1 MVVAIDGPAGV
12 GKSTIAVRTA
22 EKSSFYY
29 LNSGNFYRAVT
40 KAVLETHIDQAKEQD
55 IVDVANE
62 CNFNIRD
69 NCLYL
74 NGEPVEEVI
83 HTDLIDNR
91 VSFFS
96 TIPEVRDIVN
106 QNLKRIARCRDVVVE
121 GRDIGTVV
129 FPDAEVKIF
138 LDAHIDIRTRRRFKQ
153 GISSLSKEKIKKTI
167 QTRDHSDR
175 NKPVGSLKKAVD
187 ALYIDTSHLTI
198 DQVCE
203 KVLSEIRKKQ
213 K

>member
-1 MVVAIDGPAGV
+1 M
-12 GKSTIAVRTA
+12 
-22 EKSSFYY
+22 
-29 LNSGNFYRAVT
+29 
-40 KAVLETHIDQAKEQD
+40 LEAHIDQTKEQD
-55 IVDVANE
+55 IIAVANE
-62 CNFNIRD
+62 CNFDIED

-74 NGEPVEEVI
+74 NGKSVEKVI
-83 HTDLIDNR
+83 HTDLIDNQ

-106 QNLKRIARCRDVVVE
+106 RNLKRIALHRDVVVE

-138 LDAHIDIRTRRRFKQ
+138 LDAHIEIRTQRRFEQ
-153 GISSLSKEKIKKTI
+153 GISSLSKEKIKETI
-167 QTRDHSDR
+167 QCRDHSDK

-203 KVLSEIRKKQ
+203 KVHSEIRKKQ

>member
-12 GKSTIAVRTA
+12 GKSTIAATTA
-22 EKSSFYY
+22 QKIGFYY

-40 KAVLETHIDQAKEQD
+40 KAVLEAHINQAKEED
-55 IVDVANE
+55 IIAVANE
-62 CNFNIRD
+62 CNFNIQD

-74 NGEPVEEVI
+74 NGKSVEKVI

-106 QNLKRIARCRDVVVE
+106 RNLKRIALHRDVVVE

-138 LDAHIDIRTRRRFKQ
+138 LDAHIEIRTQRRFEQ
-153 GISSLSKEKIKKTI
+153 GISSLSREKIKKTI
-167 QTRDHSDR
+167 RSRDHSDK

-187 ALYIDTSHLTI
+187 AFYIDTSYLTI